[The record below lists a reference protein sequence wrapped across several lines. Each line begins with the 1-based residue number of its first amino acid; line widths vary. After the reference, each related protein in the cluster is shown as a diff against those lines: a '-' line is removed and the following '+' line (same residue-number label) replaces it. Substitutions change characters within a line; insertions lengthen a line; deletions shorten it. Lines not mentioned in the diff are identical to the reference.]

1 MITKNTDGLLDALK
15 TAQEKQDYESV
26 AKYYLQLG
34 KEYRK
39 KGMTAKAL
47 YYLNRFDNLVGGM
60 DSLYDKFAKKDDQ
73 VCEWIEELEEEH
85 TPYEKTIQEQVL
97 EKAEDL
103 STPQKL
109 QWLLLTMSR
118 FCRLFTY
125 TSLFPEFEV
134 FGELEKIVSYF
145 TNGFYGELEE
155 SAKEDIEEEI
165 LDFDDGTDEVFD
177 SILMSDYTKKVE
189 IPEQESF
196 VPADLEGGDG
206 TFFFGAAVY
215 VLSHFIFDEVDE
227 DDIKMEFA
235 ACGLMTDYYYRTSD
249 TDVADEPKIKEETGR
264 IFSDYEFVKSN
275 PDAASFRNRIAAY
288 KKIMLV

>member
-60 DSLYDKFAKKDDQ
+60 DSPYDKFAKKDDQ
-73 VCEWIEELEEEH
+73 ACEWIEELEEEH
-85 TPYEKTIQEQVL
+85 MPYEKTIQEQVL

-103 STPQKL
+103 NTPQKL

-125 TSLFPEFEV
+125 TSLLPEFEA
-134 FGELEKIVSYF
+134 FGEL
-145 TNGFYGELEE
+145 
-155 SAKEDIEEEI
+155 
-165 LDFDDGTDEVFD
+165 
-177 SILMSDYTKKVE
+177 
-189 IPEQESF
+189 ESF

-206 TFFFGAAVY
+206 TFLFGAAVY

-235 ACGLMTDYYYRTSD
+235 AGGLMTDYYYRTSD